1 MRRREFIAGVG
12 SAAAIWPV
20 AALTQQPALPMI
32 GFLSVAAEPGDP
44 DQMAAF
50 RQGLKENGY
59 IEGKNVEIIY
69 RWGQNQYD
77 LLPSLA
83 ADLVHNKVAVIA
95 TAAGLASAIAAKSAT
110 ATIPIVFQFGSDPV
124 ALGLVA
130 SLNRPGSNIT
140 GTTFLTSALFAKRL
154 EILHHAV
161 PSAATIGFL
170 VNPTNPDPAR
180 TKDADIA
187 ARTLG
192 VNLLQL
198 NASHPNE
205 IGTVFATFAQERV
218 GALLVDSDTLFYVQ
232 RALIATLAARHKIPA
247 IYHAREAVE
256 AGGLMSYA
264 ANFPDAYRIAGV
276 YAGRI
281 LNGEKPAD
289 LPVQQPTK
297 FRFVINLKT
306 AKALGLTIPE
316 TLLATAD
323 EVIE

>member
-12 SAAAIWPV
+12 GVAAIWPV
-20 AALTQQPALPMI
+20 AALTQQSALPMI

-59 IEGKNVEIIY
+59 VEGRNVGIVY
-69 RWGQNQYD
+69 RWGQNQYA

-83 ADLVHNKVAVIA
+83 ADLVHSKVAVIV
-95 TAAGLASAIAAKSAT
+95 TAAGAASAMAAKST
-110 ATIPIVFQFGSDPV
+110 TTTIPIVFQFGSDPV

-130 SLNRPGSNIT
+130 SLNRPGGNIT

-154 EILHHAV
+154 DILHQAV
-161 PSAATIGFL
+161 PVAATIGFL
-170 VNPTNPDPAR
+170 VNPGNPDPAR
-180 TKDADIA
+180 IKDAVVA

-192 VNLLQL
+192 LNLLQL
-198 NASHPNE
+198 NASHANE
-205 IGTVFATFAQERV
+205 IETAFANFAHERV
-218 GALLVDSDTLFYVQ
+218 GALLVDSDTFFYFQ
-232 RALIATLAARHKIPA
+232 RAQIVALAARHKIPA

-289 LPVQQPTK
+289 LPVQQSTK
-297 FRFVINLKT
+297 VELVINLKT
-306 AKALGLTIPE
+306 ANALGLTIPE

-323 EVIE
+323 EVIQ